1 MKKITKIAVCCLVA
15 LLMLSSTMSDTRAQ
29 KHNDLS
35 IDFINLFEQHYVSL
49 QYEFSL
55 SDESSL
61 ALRLYFAPKSS
72 YTNDY
77 AAPGIG
83 AAYRFYITND
93 RAVSGFNLGPAV
105 DAFFFSNSNTNRSTT
120 VLSIGGDVA
129 YKLLAGHF
137 SAEPQL
143 SLRFGAIGDYVTNYS
158 GAYVYGSVYLG
169 YAW

>member
-1 MKKITKIAVCCLVA
+1 MKKITKIAVCCLVTM
-15 LLMLSSTMSDTRAQ
+15 LMLASAMSDSRAQ

-35 IDFINLFEQHYVSL
+35 IDFINLFVQRYVSL

-77 AAPGIG
+77 TAPGIG
-83 AAYRFYITND
+83 AAYRFYVTSD
-93 RAVSGFNLGPAV
+93 RAVGGFNLGPAV
-105 DAFFFSNSNTNRSTT
+105 DAFFFSKTSYASSTIF
-120 VLSIGGDVA
+120 SIGGDVA

-137 SAEPQL
+137 SVEPQV
-143 SLRFGAIGDYVTNYS
+143 SLRIVVAGENVDHYTGTYIYP
-158 GAYVYGSVYLG
+158 SVYLG

>member
-1 MKKITKIAVCCLVA
+1 
-15 LLMLSSTMSDTRAQ
+15 MLSSTMSDTRAQ

-35 IDFINLFEQHYVSL
+35 IDFINLFVQRYVSL

-61 ALRLYFAPKSS
+61 ALRLYFAPKSL
-72 YTNDY
+72 YTNDF

-83 AAYRFYITND
+83 AAYRFYVGGD

-105 DAFFFSNSNTNRSTT
+105 DAFFFSNSSTNRSTT
-120 VLSIGGDVA
+120 VFSIGGDVA

-137 SAEPQL
+137 SVEPQL
-143 SLRFGAIGDYVTNYS
+143 SLRIGVVGDYVTNYTKT
-158 GAYVYGSVYLG
+158 YFYPSVYLG